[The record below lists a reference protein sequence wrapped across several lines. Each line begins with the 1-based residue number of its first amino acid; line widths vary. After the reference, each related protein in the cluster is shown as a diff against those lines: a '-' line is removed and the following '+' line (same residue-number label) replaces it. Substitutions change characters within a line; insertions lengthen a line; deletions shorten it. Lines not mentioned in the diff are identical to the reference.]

1 MSGIFQRVEDTLN
14 CEFRRLNIAVQ
25 TFLFIPTRQLLT
37 EQVW

>member
-14 CEFRRLNIAVQ
+14 NELRRLNSAVQ